1 MERNKSF
8 TLLYTLR
15 FARITYKHFERHKEF
30 ITYMMHPKNIA
41 AGLSAVFLFFWP
53 VLLSA
58 QIKDA
63 KSIVAKGAQV
73 ELLGDG
79 YSFTEGPATDAEG
92 NVYFTDQPNDKIIRW
107 SAATGELS
115 TFSDKTGRSNGL
127 YFDQAGNL
135 IAAADQDNQLWS
147 FDKSGKPTVLLKD
160 YEGKLFNG
168 PNDIWITPSGGMYI
182 TDPLYERDYWTRN
195 PEMQQDG
202 QHLYYLSP
210 DRKQLTRADEELTQ
224 PNGIIGTPDG
234 KKLYVADIGAGKTY
248 VYDIQKDGS
257 LANKTLFAPMG
268 SDGMTIDNQGNIYL
282 TGKGVTVFNKKGE
295 QIAHIPIDE
304 GWTANVTFG
313 GKDRKTLFITAMDS
327 VYGLKMNVKGV
338 K

>member
-1 MERNKSF
+1 M
-8 TLLYTLR
+8 
-15 FARITYKHFERHKEF
+15 KHHHK
-30 ITYMMHPKNIA
+30 IVTC
-41 AGLSAVFLFFWP
+41 LSAALLLLWP
-53 VLLSA
+53 ALVSA
-58 QIKDA
+58 QIVDKE
-63 KSIVAKGAQV
+63 SIVAKGAKV

-79 YSFTEGPATDAEG
+79 YKFTEGPAADAEG

-107 SAATGELS
+107 SAGTGEFS
-115 TFSDKTGRSNGL
+115 TFSDKPGRSNGL
-127 YFDQAGNL
+127 YFDKEGNL
-135 IAAADQDNQLWS
+135 IAAADEHNQLWS
-147 FDKSGKPTVLLKD
+147 FDKSGNHTVLIKD
-160 YEGKLFNG
+160 YEGKLLNG
-168 PNDIWITPSGGMYI
+168 PNDIWIAPSGGMYI

-202 QHLYYLSP
+202 QYLYYLSP
-210 DRKQLTRADEELTQ
+210 DRRQFYRVDEELTQ

-248 VYDIQKDGS
+248 VYDIGADGKLS
-257 LANKTLFAPMG
+257 NKKLFAPMG
-268 SDGMTIDNQGNIYL
+268 SDGMTIDNKGNVYL